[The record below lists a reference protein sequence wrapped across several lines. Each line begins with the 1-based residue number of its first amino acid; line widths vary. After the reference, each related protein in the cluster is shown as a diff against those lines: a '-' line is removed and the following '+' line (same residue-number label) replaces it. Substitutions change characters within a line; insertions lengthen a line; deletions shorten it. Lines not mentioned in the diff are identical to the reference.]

1 MMKKPLVNTV
11 VQILGKIGMVS
22 ISLITTGLLTRKLGL
37 TNYGNFVLIS
47 SVFVFLDAVADFG
60 TKTIGVREL
69 SKDVDKSVISD
80 IFNLR
85 IVMALIAFS
94 LGQLVVWNWN
104 GMREIR
110 IEASVSLLMI
120 FLTSLAGFWEI
131 IFQSKLRMDLKVLMD
146 LSFPL
151 MFLVWLWWW
160 QGPIS
165 LLIIYGVYLVA
176 RLFSLVV
183 GAYLVASLHQ
193 VKILKINRD
202 KVINLWKLT
211 WPMGLFLMMFATYD
225 RAIDAMLI
233 SHYLGAVEVA
243 WYGLSYK
250 IYGVLL
256 QPAYFYVN
264 SIFPIMSVKDTPKKY
279 LFLSSLI
286 ILVVGAILLVL
297 MVYLLAPFM
306 VNTLAG
312 SAFGPSIKV
321 LRMLIVASLFSYVGH
336 LVGFTLISYG
346 GQGEMLKL
354 GVVALLVNLIL
365 NVLLIPRYGIMGA
378 AGVTVFTE
386 MIDMLMMMYFLKRKV
401 DAIYDKRYTINDI
414 R

>member
-1 MMKKPLVNTV
+1 MMKKPLVNTA
-11 VQILGKIGMVS
+11 VQILGKMGMVS
-22 ISLITTGLLTRKLGL
+22 ISLVTTGLLTRKLGL
-37 TNYGNFVLIS
+37 ANYGNFVLIS
-47 SVFVFLDAVADFG
+47 SVFVFLDALADFG

-69 SKDVDKSVISD
+69 SKDVDKTVISD
-80 IFNLR
+80 IFSLR
-85 IVMALIAFS
+85 IVMALMAFV

-104 GMREIR
+104 GMSEIR
-110 IEASVSLLMI
+110 FEASVSLLMI

-151 MFLVWLWWW
+151 MFLLWLWWW

-165 LLIIYGVYLVA
+165 LLIIYIVYLVA
-176 RLFSLVV
+176 RLFSLAV
-183 GAYLVASLHQ
+183 GAYLVAGLHK
-193 VKILKINRD
+193 VKITKINRD
-202 KVINLWKLT
+202 KVIDLWRLT

-279 LFLSSLI
+279 LFLSSLSL
-286 ILVVGAILLVL
+286 LVVGAILLVL

-321 LRMLIVASLFSYVGH
+321 LRILIVASLFSYVGH

-365 NVLLIPRYGIMGA
+365 NVLLIPHYGIIGA

-386 MIDMLMMMYFLKRKV
+386 MIDMLMMMYFLKKKLNT
-401 DAIYDKRYTINDI
+401 IYSCNT
-414 R
+414 